1 MSVSAG
7 WELNPL
13 TKLIHFTKAELKHYA
28 QNVAAVGLP
37 GPISSV
43 LSIFTQ
49 KYEGDITIKPLSLQL
64 KSFQGLLSNPT
75 SARVAAAIREGE
87 LETWKHLSIIKNHCD
102 IEFTI
107 NECIGTIKSQL
118 QGTLL
123 FLLLH
128 HPFTRNSQLCVC
140 VCVLVSRSGGGT
152 RGSEE
157 DTGRGARA
165 ATRVLRR
172 RHSRSRHGLLVLQL
186 PPRRERRRQRLA
198 LGAQQRSVLCDQADV
213 WSRWRAD
220 TSTDG
225 RKKEEEGKMRCT

>member
-1 MSVSAG
+1 LAACRRCLAG

-49 KYEGDITIKPLSLQL
+49 KYEGDITIKPLSLQF

-123 FLLLH
+123 FLL
-128 HPFTRNSQLCVC
+128 HPFLAFLPDHALTVVCSCVC
-140 VCVLVSRSGGGT
+140 VCVCVVCVSCLCVRRVAVEGREGPRKT
-152 RGSEE
+152 LAEE
-157 DTGRGARA
+157 L
-165 ATRVLRR
+165 VLRR
-172 RHSRSRHGLLVLQL
+172 EFSAVAIPGHDMGSSYYSY
-186 PPRRERRRQRLA
+186 PRDESDDDDSA
-198 LGAQQRSVLCDQADV
+198 
-213 WSRWRAD
+213 
-220 TSTDG
+220 
-225 RKKEEEGKMRCT
+225 

>member
-1 MSVSAG
+1 VSRLVVVTHLCRRCLAG

-123 FLLLH
+123 FLLH
-128 HPFTRNSQLCVC
+128 RPSIPSH
-140 VCVLVSRSGGGT
+140 
-152 RGSEE
+152 
-157 DTGRGARA
+157 
-165 ATRVLRR
+165 
-172 RHSRSRHGLLVLQL
+172 
-186 PPRRERRRQRLA
+186 
-198 LGAQQRSVLCDQADV
+198 
-213 WSRWRAD
+213 
-220 TSTDG
+220 
-225 RKKEEEGKMRCT
+225 

>member
-1 MSVSAG
+1 VFLLIVYAG

-28 QNVAAVGLP
+28 QNVSAVGLP
-37 GPISSV
+37 GPITSV

-49 KYEGDITIKPLSLQL
+49 KYEGDITIKPLRIQL

-107 NECIGTIKSQL
+107 NECISTIKTQL
-118 QGTLL
+118 QGD
-123 FLLLH
+123 LLLR
-128 HPFTRNSQLCVC
+128 PFTAHVRFNSPARRGV
-140 VCVLVSRSGGGT
+140 VSCSGGGKGGT
-152 RGSEE
+152 QE
-157 DTGRGARA
+157 DAGGGPRA

-172 RHSRSRHGLLVLQL
+172 RHPGPRHGLLLLQL
-186 PPRRERRRQRLA
+186 PARRERRRQRLIVI
-198 LGAQQRSVLCDQADV
+198 LITPNSNNNNNNQLIIS
-213 WSRWRAD
+213 
-220 TSTDG
+220 
-225 RKKEEEGKMRCT
+225 